1 MTNRG
6 SVDGGVLALDPR
18 PGEHWW
24 GGAAA
29 DGRHMPFADGYEID
43 LRDVKANQGMP
54 VLLSDHGR
62 WVHCTR
68 PFAFRMQ
75 DGRPVIE
82 VPGVRGALEVC
93 EAHEAHGAGGSGEVR
108 GVSAVPEVPEASDGS
123 EEFENTG
130 SPEAD
135 VILDTG
141 VAAGGT
147 LRDAYLEVMQRY
159 YPAAGALPD
168 PLLFTAPQYNLW
180 IETVFE
186 PTQDKV
192 LGYAEDLLRN
202 GFPPGVLMIDD
213 RWSEDYGTWT
223 FHPGRFP
230 DPAGMVARLHEL
242 GFRVMLWLVPYVT
255 PDSPTCRQLND
266 RGLLIR
272 RPDGYFGVH
281 AWWNGYSAGLDLLDP
296 NATAWLRAQLTELQ
310 ESIGIDG
317 FKFDGGDAPFW
328 RALGVADPEAYT
340 HAWNRFGAQWPLN
353 EFRDS
358 WRAAG
363 LPLAQRQ
370 QDKYHLWEGRF
381 GLNSLI
387 PNALAQ
393 SITGHPFTCPDM
405 IGGGEFRFVPGPN
418 GEGFDPELFVRYA
431 QTAALFPMMQFS
443 AAPWRV
449 LDPEH
454 LDMCRAAARLH
465 TDLGPEILAL
475 ARAAAHTGEPIQ
487 LPLDYVFPGRGYAA
501 VTDQFLLGDTILV
514 APVTTKG
521 TRSRKVT
528 IPPGTWQADDGTTHH
543 GPTEI
548 TVDTPLTRL
557 PWLRRTPSTTPA
569 AHRPPKT

>member
-1 MTNRG
+1 MTKSG
-6 SVDGGVLALDPR
+6 SVDSGVLALEPR
-18 PGEHWW
+18 AGEHWW
-24 GGAAA
+24 GGAVA
-29 DGRHMPFADGYEID
+29 DGRHMPFAEGYAID

-62 WVHCTR
+62 WVHCAR
-68 PFAFRMQ
+68 PFAFRIEG
-75 DGRPVIE
+75 GRPVVE
-82 VPGVRGALEVC
+82 VPGGL
-93 EAHEAHGAGGSGEVR
+93 
-108 GVSAVPEVPEASDGS
+108 GVSGVVGVPGPSGASAVSGAEMGV
-123 EEFENTG
+123 
-130 SPEAD
+130 
-135 VILDTG
+135 DTG

-147 LRDAYLEVMQRY
+147 LRDAYLEVMRRH
-159 YPAAGALPD
+159 YPASGGLPD
-168 PLLFTAPQYNLW
+168 PLLFTTPQYNLW

-186 PTQDKV
+186 PTQEKV
-192 LGYAEDLLRN
+192 LRYAEDLLRH

-230 DPAGMVARLHEL
+230 DPAAMVARLHEL

-255 PDSPTCRQLND
+255 PDSPTCRVLHD
-266 RGLLIR
+266 RGLLVE

-296 NATAWLRAQLTELQ
+296 DATQWLRGRLSELQ

-340 HAWNRFGAQWPLN
+340 HAWNRFGAEWPLN

-381 GLNSLI
+381 GLDSLI

-393 SITGHPFTCPDM
+393 SVTGHAFTCPDM
-405 IGGGEFRFVPGPN
+405 IGGGEFRFVPGPG

-454 LDMCRAAARLH
+454 LDLCRAAARLH

-475 ARAAAHTGEPIQ
+475 ARASARTGEPIQ
-487 LPLDYVFPGRGYAA
+487 LPLDYVFPGLGYGS
-501 VTDQFLLGDTILV
+501 VTDQFLLGDSILV

-521 TRSRKVT
+521 ARSRTIT
-528 IPPGTWQADDGTTHH
+528 IPPGTWRADDGTTHT

-548 TVDTPLTRL
+548 EVATPLSRL
-557 PWLRRTPSTTPA
+557 PWFRRVGTMDRRSPEPGN
-569 AHRPPKT
+569 

>member
-1 MTNRG
+1 MNVGEQSVMANRG
-6 SVDGGVLALDPR
+6 SIEDGVLALEPR
-18 PGEHWW
+18 VGERWW
-24 GGAAA
+24 GGASA
-29 DGRHMPFADGYEID
+29 DGRRMPFTDGYEID

-68 PFAFRMQ
+68 PFTFRIRE
-75 DGRPVIE
+75 GRPVIE
-82 VPGVRGALEVC
+82 VPGRSGAA
-93 EAHEAHGAGGSGEVR
+93 EAGEGFGA
-108 GVSAVPEVPEASDGS
+108 AD
-123 EEFENTG
+123 
-130 SPEAD
+130 AD
-135 VILDTG
+135 VVVDTG

-147 LRDAYLEVMQRY
+147 LRDAYLEVMQRH
-159 YPAAGALPD
+159 YPATGGLPD

-192 LGYAEDLLRN
+192 LAYAEDLLRH

-266 RGLLIR
+266 QGLLIR

-296 NATAWLRAQLTELQ
+296 NATGWLRAQLTELQ
-310 ESIGIDG
+310 ESVGIDG

-381 GLNSLI
+381 GLESLV

-393 SITGHPFTCPDM
+393 SITGHAFTCPDM
-405 IGGGEFRFVPGPN
+405 IGGGEFRFVPGPD

-449 LDPEH
+449 LDAEH
-454 LDMCRAAARLH
+454 LDACRAAARLH
-465 TDLGPEILAL
+465 TELGPEILTL

-487 LPLDYVFPGRGYAA
+487 RPLDYAFPGRGYAA

-521 TRSRKVT
+521 AHSRKVT

-557 PWLRRTPSTTPA
+557 PWFRRMPTTPDLTQ
-569 AHRPPKT
+569 R